1 MAQQGIV
8 GKVRGRRGAGRKGGS
23 IASDPNY
30 DLAPFVPSPQT
41 PWDARKAAH
50 LIRRAGF
57 GARPEEIP
65 AVLSL
70 GVDRT
75 VDLLLTPSLAQL
87 PGFGSQVLPHGE
99 VLDLTYDLT
108 SQRGQW
114 LYEMVNTSYPLKE
127 KMVLFWHDH
136 FSVGAEVAQNQGPL
150 LIPHLNIFRRHGLGS
165 FREMLVDVTKDP
177 AMLYWLDN
185 NVNGRLVNNVPTIN
199 ENYGRELLELY
210 TMGVHGGYTQQDVV
224 QVSRCLTGHSTT
236 GLNTYQYIPTW
247 HVTGNKTVLGRTVP
261 GGTGDTELAYLLDQ
275 VILPWPATAE
285 YIVSKLWAFF
295 VSEQPYPAL
304 ITELANRFR
313 SSNFNIRAVMSII
326 LRSNYFYSDL
336 AIGELVKSPVEYVV
350 GAIRNLNL
358 PIVNYRSLGLTI
370 ENIGWSLMRYSNPS
384 GLKDGVAWIDSQ
396 TLIHRANFANNATMV
411 ANSPIGSRFDPA
423 REIVLNNLQSAEAIV
438 DHYLQILVGGTVPAA
453 VRQNLYDFMH
463 RVDTG
468 YQPFN
473 FSANKVSQKV
483 RGLAHLI
490 LSLPEFHQN

>member
-8 GKVRGRRGAGRKGGS
+8 AKVRGARGAGRNGGGV
-23 IASDPNY
+23 ASDPNF
-30 DLAPFVPSPQT
+30 DLAPYVPSPQD

-50 LIRRAGF
+50 LMRRAGF

-65 AVLSL
+65 AILAL

-75 VDLLLTPSLAQL
+75 VDLLLTPSTTQL
-87 PGFGSQVLPHGE
+87 QAYGSQVLPHGE
-99 VLDLTYDLT
+99 VLDLTYDLP
-108 SQRGQW
+108 SQRGAW
-114 LYEMVNTSYPLKE
+114 LYEMVTTSYPLKE

-136 FSVGAEVAQNQGPL
+136 FSVGAEVGLNQGPL

-165 FREMLVDVTKDP
+165 FREMLIEVTKDP

-224 QVSRCLTGHSTT
+224 QVSRCLTGLSTN
-236 GLNTYQYIPTW
+236 GLNVYQYIPSW
-247 HVTGNKTVLGRTVP
+247 HITGTKTVLGKTVP
-261 GGTGDTELAYLLDQ
+261 SGTGETELAYLLDQ

-285 YIVSKLWAFF
+285 YIVSKLWSFF
-295 VSEQPYPAL
+295 VSETPYPAL

-313 SSNFNIRAVMSII
+313 ASNFNIRAVMSII
-326 LRSNYFYSDL
+326 LRSNYFYSN
-336 AIGELVKSPVEYVV
+336 AGISGLVKNPVEYVV
-350 GAIRNLNL
+350 GAIRNLNV
-358 PIVNYRSLGLTI
+358 PMTNYRSLGLQV
-370 ENIGWSLMRYSNPS
+370 ENMGWALLRYSNPS
-384 GLKDGVAWIDSQ
+384 GLNDGVAWIDSQ
-396 TLIHRANFANNATMV
+396 TLINRANFGNNLTMV
-411 ANSPIGSRFDPA
+411 TSGIGSRFDPT

-438 DHYLQILVGGTVPAA
+438 DHYLRILVGDNVPAA

-463 RVDTG
+463 RIDAG

-483 RGLAHLI
+483 RGLVHLI
-490 LSLPEFHQN
+490 LSLPEYSLN